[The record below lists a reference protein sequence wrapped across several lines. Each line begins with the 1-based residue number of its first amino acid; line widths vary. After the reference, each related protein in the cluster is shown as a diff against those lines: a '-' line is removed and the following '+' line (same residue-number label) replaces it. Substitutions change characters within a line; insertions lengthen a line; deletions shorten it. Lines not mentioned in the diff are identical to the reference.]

1 VKTIQLE
8 IEDNSL
14 DMFLSLIGSF
24 KEGIIKK
31 FKIDDVDVRSDFE
44 AVAKELES
52 IKNKKYQ
59 PTNAREFLNDL

>member
-1 VKTIQLE
+1 MKTIQLE